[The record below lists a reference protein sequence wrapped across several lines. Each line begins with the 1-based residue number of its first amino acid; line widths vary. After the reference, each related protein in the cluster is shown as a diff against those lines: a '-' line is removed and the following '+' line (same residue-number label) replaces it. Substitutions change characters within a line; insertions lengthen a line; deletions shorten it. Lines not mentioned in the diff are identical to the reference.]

1 MRRRRGATLL
11 EVVLAMA
18 VMAICVLGQLATQI
32 SLSRQAQAASAR
44 ERAAFAAD
52 AIAEAS
58 LAPSP
63 GAADQWKARVP
74 AIVPQ
79 GAIALS
85 GAGGDATVVTVAT
98 ITWAATQS
106 AASPDSAQSDVGDD
120 SSCEAVSGARGRA
133 CFSMAFS
140 K

>member
-1 MRRRRGATLL
+1 VRRRRGATLL

-32 SLSRQAQAASAR
+32 SLSRQARAASER

-74 AIVPQ
+74 SIVPQ

-85 GAGGDATVVTVAT
+85 GAGGDATVANVAT

-106 AASPDSAQSDVGDD
+106 AALPDSAQPDVGDD
-120 SSCEAVSGARGRA
+120 GSCEAVSGASGRA
-133 CFSMAFS
+133 CFSLAFS